1 LSCGDKPAP
10 FLPDASIS
18 SAGLQYQRNFIS
30 ERDEHDLVQRIRS
43 LPLQP
48 FQFGAFEGKR
58 RVASFGWRYDYRE
71 QRLQQAETLPDWMA
85 REIARVEA
93 FGGLHAGAIR
103 QVLFTEYEA
112 GPGIGWHRDKPHFA
126 EVFGLSLLSPCK
138 FRFRRRTVGGW
149 QRYTLGAEPR
159 SLYLMAGESR
169 HVWEHSIPPVKQIRY
184 SVTFRS
190 MAREVIPVPR

>member
-1 LSCGDKPAP
+1 VSSQLS
-10 FLPDASIS
+10 FLPDASLS
-18 SAGLQYQRNFIS
+18 PAGLQYLRDFIS

-58 RVASFGWRYDYRE
+58 RVASFGWRYDYSA
-71 QRLQQAETLPDWMA
+71 QRLQQAETLPDWIA
-85 REIARVEA
+85 PEIARVEA
-93 FGGLHAGAIR
+93 FGALVAGAIR

-112 GPGIGWHRDKPHFA
+112 GAGIGWHRDKPHFE
-126 EVFGLSLLSPCK
+126 EVFGLSLLSACK

-169 HVWEHSIPPVKQIRY
+169 RVWEHSIPPVEQIRY

-190 MAREVIPVPR
+190 MAREVIRAPR

>member
-1 LSCGDKPAP
+1 MTSQLP
-10 FLPDASIS
+10 FCLTHR
-18 SAGLQYQRNFIS
+18 SAQPTLQYQRDFIS
-30 ERDEHDLVQRIRS
+30 ERYGHDLVQRIRS

-58 RVASFGWRYDYRE
+58 RVASFGRRYDYRE
-71 QRLQQAETLPDWMA
+71 QRLQPAETVPDWIA

-93 FGGLHAGAIR
+93 FGGLLAGAIR

-112 GPGIGWHRDKPHFA
+112 GAGIGWHRDKPHFE
-126 EVFGLSLLSPCK
+126 EVFGLSLFSAYK
-138 FRFRRRTVGGW
+138 FRFRRWTVGGW

-159 SLYLMAGESR
+159 SLYRTAGESR
-169 HVWEHSIPPVKQIRY
+169 HVREHSISPVEQIRY

-190 MAREVIPVPR
+190 MAREVIDAPR

>member
-1 LSCGDKPAP
+1 VTSQLS

-18 SAGLQYQRNFIS
+18 PAGLQYQRDFIS
-30 ERDEHDLVQRIRS
+30 ERYGHDLVQRTRS

-58 RVASFGWRYDYRE
+58 RVASFGWRYDYSE
-71 QRLQQAETLPDWMA
+71 QRLQPAETVLDWIA

-93 FGGLHAGAIR
+93 FGGLLAGAIR

-112 GPGIGWHRDKPHFA
+112 GAGIGWHRDKPHFE
-126 EVFGLSLLSPCK
+126 EVFGLSLFSAYK
-138 FRFRRRTVGGW
+138 FRFRRWTVGGW

-159 SLYLMAGESR
+159 SLYRTESHATSGSTASR
-169 HVWEHSIPPVKQIRY
+169 RWSRFATP
-184 SVTFRS
+184 
-190 MAREVIPVPR
+190 